1 MQANAGE
8 ESTCQNMCWSSG
20 TQSKKRRHLQSTQLI
35 QSATNMFVS
44 CELASCRLEAQ
55 TSFLPSGLNIG
66 KPSNVDAVVT
76 CSSPDPSGLIRNRS
90 KLPNFGSV

>member
-20 TQSKKRRHLQSTQLI
+20 TQSTKRRHLQSTQLI
-35 QSATNMFVS
+35 QSATNMLVS
-44 CELASCRLEAQ
+44 CGLASCRLDAQ

-76 CSSPDPSGLIRNRS
+76 CSRREPSGLIRNRS
-90 KLPNFGSV
+90 KFPSLGSV